1 MSRPLKSSLPW
12 RWAAHLVWERPLW
25 AENGSSWCLWLHSF
39 GPTGDSRSQVR
50 EWASVAHKGCP
61 STQSLGMTVGLLSLS
76 VGKTGLLAILVSHQ
90 VTVLGG
96 VIMLYLSVSKSI
108 FDTLLAR
115 ANLFQF
121 ALQQLLKWP
130 SITQFSTW
138 GLPRSLGRW
147 WNSQQDFW
155 WLQL

>member
-1 MSRPLKSSLPW
+1 
-12 RWAAHLVWERPLW
+12 
-25 AENGSSWCLWLHSF
+25 
-39 GPTGDSRSQVR
+39 
-50 EWASVAHKGCP
+50 
-61 STQSLGMTVGLLSLS
+61 MTVGLLGLS

-108 FDTLLAR
+108 FDTLLAQ
-115 ANLFQF
+115 ANMFQF

-138 GLPRSLGRW
+138 GLPRSFGR
-147 WNSQQDFW
+147 
-155 WLQL
+155 